1 MIDVAC
7 RSRWARAARG
17 VVALIIEG
25 AVCSG
30 SLLNSLPRP
39 HTRPDARPHTA
50 APNTLP
56 DTAAPG
62 ATSPADAHASAPPPA
77 LLLTA
82 YHCVRPLIERWEA
95 EAREA
100 RGVAGDGA
108 GEVAGAATGE
118 AAAAAEEERAEAETA
133 EEEVAGRF
141 APISVLFNWQAS

>member
-30 SLLNSLPRP
+30 SLLNTLPRP
-39 HTRPDARPHTA
+39 DTLPHTA

-56 DTAAPG
+56 HPAAPG
-62 ATSPADAHASAPPPA
+62 ATSPADAHSSAPPPA